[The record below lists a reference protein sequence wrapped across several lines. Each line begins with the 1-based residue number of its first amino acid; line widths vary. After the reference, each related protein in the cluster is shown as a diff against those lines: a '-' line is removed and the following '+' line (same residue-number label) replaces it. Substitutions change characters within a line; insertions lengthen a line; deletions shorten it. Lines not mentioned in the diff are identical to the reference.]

1 MSNIESTFICKGDL
15 KSTVKNRLLS
25 SIENIEIGQKLVLLD
40 RTTVKIVDATLG
52 MNELLDC
59 GVFLIENISI
69 GRQPY
74 PSMAAIYLV
83 KPDRESIKTII
94 EDFTPPL
101 SKLDSGR
108 VGPMYKEAHFLFT
121 TDVSSDLMDQLAKAP
136 CAPLVKNFK
145 ELFIDFIPYESR
157 VFNLGFDS
165 SLFGKLFSPIDLSE
179 SVSSDPPFPIEST
192 IDEIA
197 SKIASACVT
206 MGENP
211 KIRFQSSSSLVSKLS
226 LKLQH
231 QLDGLSSKLKSS
243 SVSSK
248 IGISGTIL
256 LLDRNIDLVSPL
268 LHEFTVQAFCND
280 LLSSISQDGTRYQY
294 DGGKDSNGIPI
305 KKTVCLDSSDPI
317 WERMRHL
324 HVVDYGNNLSS
335 DFKELISSNKAAQKS
350 SGSSEGKVDEAANL
364 SDLKDVMR
372 DLPEF
377 QEMKRKFDVHFKL
390 LSDCHSIRDNK
401 KIIQV
406 AGVEQSM
413 ATGKDPEGQQL
424 KDSWDILV
432 PLFSI
437 STLSDMDKARII
449 GIYLLTHPKA
459 LAEND
464 MRSIFEKARLSSR
477 EVDFIRRL
485 IALAGGNKYRQRQ
498 PVRSGKGGTRKYCID
513 VESKYDVSR
522 FIPALKIIAE
532 DICYDSLDSK
542 EFPFLKPETC
552 TQVPEKNNA
561 PVSLRKRAGTSS
573 SATSTTS
580 NSKGPLFIYVLGGI
594 TYSEMRSMY
603 ELSSLLGREIY
614 IGSDAILTPEKF
626 LDHVRGIIL

>member
-1 MSNIESTFICKGDL
+1 MESSFICKGDL
-15 KSTVKNRLLS
+15 KSTVKNRLLTA
-25 SIENIEIGQKLVLLD
+25 IENIDIGQKLVLLD
-40 RTTVKIVDATLG
+40 RTTVKIVDATLV

-59 GVFLIENISI
+59 GVFLIENVSI

-83 KPDRESIKTII
+83 KPDRDSIKTII

-108 VGPMYKEAHFLFT
+108 IGPMYKEAHFLFT
-121 TDVSSDLMDQLAKAP
+121 TDVSSDLMDQLAKSP

-145 ELFIDFIPYESR
+145 ELFIDFVPYESR
-157 VFNLGFDS
+157 VFNLGYDS
-165 SLFGKLFSPIDLSE
+165 SLFGKLFSPINSSLST
-179 SVSSDPPFPIEST
+179 SSAQPFQLEST
-192 IDEIA
+192 LDEIA

-206 MGENP
+206 MSENP

-231 QLDGLSSKLKSS
+231 HLDGLASKLNSTNSS
-243 SVSSK
+243 SN
-248 IGISGTIL
+248 IGTSGTIL
-256 LLDRNIDLVSPL
+256 LLDRNIDLISPL

-280 LLSSISQDGTRYQY
+280 LLPTISQDGTRYEY
-294 DGGKDSNGIPI
+294 NSGNDSNGNPI
-305 KKTVCLDSSDPI
+305 MKTVCLDNSDPI
-317 WERMRHL
+317 WERNRHL
-324 HVVDYGNNLSS
+324 HVVDYGNTLSS

-350 SGSSEGKVDEAANL
+350 SSNPDDGGNANL

-377 QEMKRKFDVHFKL
+377 QEMKKKYDIHFKL

-413 ATGKDPEGQQL
+413 ATGRDPEGQKL
-424 KDSWDILV
+424 KDSWDIIV

-449 GIYLLTHPKA
+449 GIYLLTNTKS
-459 LAEND
+459 LSDND

-485 IALAGGNKYRQRQ
+485 IVLSNGTKYLQRQ
-498 PVRSGKGGTRKYCID
+498 PVRSNKTSKRSYCID

-532 DICYDSLDSK
+532 DICFDSLDSK
-542 EFPFLKPETC
+542 EFSFLKPETS
-552 TQVPEKNNA
+552 TLVPEKTNA
-561 PVSLRKRAGTSS
+561 PVSLRKRSGSSS
-573 SATSTTS
+573 SANTTTS

-594 TYSEMRSMY
+594 TYSEMRSIY
-603 ELSSLLGREIY
+603 ELSTLLGREIY
-614 IGSDAILTPEKF
+614 IGSDSILTPEIF
-626 LDHVRGIIL
+626 LDHVRGVIL